1 MKKKAL
7 FFDYDGTLIS
17 DETHTIPK
25 SARKVLNKLKDK
37 GYLLF
42 LNTGRTKAILD
53 PIISELDFEV
63 AVVISNTMIKCC
75 MMWML
80 ISNYMRQLSKR
91 LLRVM
96 SMPSLRERMLYI

>member
-1 MKKKAL
+1 MPSNQISVSYTHLDVYKRQ
-7 FFDYDGTLIS
+7 GTLIS

-53 PIISELDFEV
+53 PIISELDFDGQILGCGSYIEYHDKV
-63 AVVISNTMIKCC
+63 LYLS
-75 MMWML
+75 L
-80 ISNYMRQLSKR
+80 IH
-91 LLRVM
+91 
-96 SMPSLRERMLYI
+96 I